1 MKDFV
6 FCHDNICL
14 ILHRALNDSY
24 DALQTPP
31 PSPRLHHGRLIC
43 HQLSL
48 YKFSLYTLLATADPP
63 SVTPGNHVIPKNPLP
78 SPPQ

>member
-1 MKDFV
+1 MEDFV

-14 ILHRALNDSY
+14 ILHKALNYSY
-24 DALQTPP
+24 DALQTPPP

-48 YKFSLYTLLATADPP
+48 FKFSLYTLLATADHP
-63 SVTPGNHVIPKNPLP
+63 SVTPGNHLIPKNPLP
-78 SPPQ
+78 SPQ